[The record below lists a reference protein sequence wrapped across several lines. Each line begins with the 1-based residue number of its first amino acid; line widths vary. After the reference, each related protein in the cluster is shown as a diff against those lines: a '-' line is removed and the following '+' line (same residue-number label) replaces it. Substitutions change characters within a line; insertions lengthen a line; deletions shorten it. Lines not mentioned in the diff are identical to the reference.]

1 MTTSA
6 SSTDLHARLESYTD
20 AKQRGVDWLLR
31 RMNADGSI
39 GDPAHGFRFYRVPW
53 TFTVAG
59 ETAAAT
65 ALCGWIREPMF
76 TAEGD
81 FDRGRRV
88 LTDAYAYRNATLV
101 YGAHMARQFDLS
113 SRGLDFV
120 LTMQDPLSGG
130 FVNDLHADGSPSDVM
145 DVPYACGCGLA
156 CIALGRLDAARAVH
170 GFLDR
175 IWRAQRELPD
185 RLHYAWSRQRQALV
199 IPEAGEESWFTVEA
213 QAARKQRWTV
223 GGIAAAFLCRL
234 HMVDP
239 RPGYLALA
247 RDYMDFSMQC
257 TPRQFDHAQVCKS
270 GWGAALLY
278 QVTGEAIYGDW
289 TARVGD
295 WFAET
300 QQADGSWSW
309 DPQATLGENH
319 RVDRRIHGAR
329 GHHHRLPG
337 KPTMTSS
344 PAPTHPPRGSPFDAL
359 SRRERVGVRG
369 PPPPSIPHE
378 LSFRAERGI

>member
-1 MTTSA
+1 MTTTTLPA
-6 SSTDLHARLESYTD
+6 DLRARLERYAAT
-20 AKQRGVDWLLR
+20 KRRGVDWLLR
-31 RMNADGSI
+31 HMHPDGSI
-39 GDPAHGFRFYRVPW
+39 GDPSQGFRFYRVPW

-59 ETAAAT
+59 ETAAAA
-65 ALCGWIREPMF
+65 ALCGWIREHMF

-113 SRGLDFV
+113 SRGLEFV
-120 LTMQDPLSGG
+120 LTMQDPKSGG
-130 FVNDLHADGSPSDVM
+130 FINDLDADGTPSDVM

-156 CIALGRLDAARAVH
+156 CIALGRLDEARAVH
-170 GFLDR
+170 AFLER

-199 IPEAGEESWFTVEA
+199 IPEDGEESWFTVEA

-223 GGIAAAFLCRL
+223 GGISAAFLCRL

-239 RPGYLALA
+239 QPGYLALA
-247 RDYMDFSMQC
+247 RDYMAFSMQC

-270 GWGAALLY
+270 GWGSALLY
-278 QVTGEAIYGDW
+278 QLTGGAAYRDW
-289 TARVGD
+289 TVRVGD
-295 WFAET
+295 WFVAT

-309 DPQATLGENH
+309 DPRATLGEAIELTAEFTAH
-319 RVDRRIHGAR
+319 VDTIIGCLA
-329 GHHHRLPG
+329 
-337 KPTMTSS
+337 
-344 PAPTHPPRGSPFDAL
+344 
-359 SRRERVGVRG
+359 SR
-369 PPPPSIPHE
+369 
-378 LSFRAERGI
+378 A